1 MTDLTTSLLETLL
14 CQQTLART
22 VSGTSRPLALL
33 GMTVVLSALSVGT
46 LTSQCLTSYPSIE
59 SFETDLGFWTQSTS
73 DDYDW
78 SRETGVSST
87 GATGPASAMNGMYYL
102 QAESSLFP
110 NGSAAVQTC
119 LDLTSY
125 CASEIEFNYHMQGAD
140 IGELRVEASVDNGA
154 NWTTIWVESGD
165 QGASWYVKL
174 LDLDSYLS
182 YRSNIHFGR
191 VLQSKILSQAHQ
203 ILPEKKSTTPTLE

>member
-73 DDYDW
+73 DDYDCPE
-78 SRETGVSST
+78 RRVYPRQE
-87 GATGPASAMNGMYYL
+87 L
-102 QAESSLFP
+102 Q
-110 NGSAAVQTC
+110 
-119 LDLTSY
+119 DLP
-125 CASEIEFNYHMQGAD
+125 
-140 IGELRVEASVDNGA
+140 
-154 NWTTIWVESGD
+154 
-165 QGASWYVKL
+165 
-174 LDLDSYLS
+174 
-182 YRSNIHFGR
+182 
-191 VLQSKILSQAHQ
+191 
-203 ILPEKKSTTPTLE
+203 LP